1 MNFNQPPNNGSQM
14 PSLGYQQQQQ
24 QPKGLPMI
32 TPQLLASLNPQQLQQ
47 FKNHPQFQEIMRNYI
62 QRQQSMQQGQ
72 GGAPPGMQQPM
83 RQGIP
88 TQHQIPQP
96 GQPPVQQHPGMMSN
110 QRNIPMN
117 MMGQPPVNQG
127 AIGGQGQRFVQNA
140 AGPQQPPYQQ
150 ANAPLPQF
158 APNVPQGS
166 PPMINTQQ
174 KINPIISQPTIDP
187 LIAPLLGQ
195 PLTASKESANAPHF
209 SKEVLN
215 KVPIRNLSSFNE
227 WSDKLRAEG
236 KDVPTDLQIYENV
249 IARDSEFLNKYTKQ
263 ADNNKQLME
272 RLGKNIISYN
282 HIKQLRMNAI
292 NVSSKGQLN
301 NSIWG
306 EGYQGYGNGTTNTST
321 KLILPERD
329 FTDKQSNDRVL
340 NNLKKP
346 SNLVPI
352 RLEFEQERDRFK
364 LRDTFLWDLNEE
376 NITIDAFA
384 RQLVDDYKFIPKAY
398 HETIFL
404 SIKEQV
410 ADYQTKPTKTLGELR
425 IPIKVEI
432 TINNTQLN
440 DQFEWDILN
449 FNDNDPEDFAATMC
463 DEMNLPGEFSTA
475 IAHTIREQT
484 QLYHKA
490 LSLVGYSFDGSPIQ
504 EEEIR
509 SHLLPALRLVR
520 PDYTIADDFFSI
532 LRNPSTVSDF
542 TPSLIKL
549 TQLEVERLDK
559 EIERESRRKR
569 RHNLNEQDAA
579 TTGRGTTSRRTAFHA
594 GRGGPTL
601 PDLSDLPKT
610 FRTPAPSSILPGAV
624 DLGVPDVYEYTEVFV
639 NKSQIKNPN
648 KPPPPPIDR
657 VRFHHDPLRG
667 RFHVSIKT
675 RTNRY

>member
-1 MNFNQPPNNGSQM
+1 
-14 PSLGYQQQQQ
+14 
-24 QPKGLPMI
+24 
-32 TPQLLASLNPQQLQQ
+32 
-47 FKNHPQFQEIMRNYI
+47 MRNYI
-62 QRQQSMQQGQ
+62 QRQQSLQQGQ
-72 GGAPPGMQQPM
+72 QGAPPGMQQPPM
-83 RQGIP
+83 RQGVP
-88 TQHQIPQP
+88 QQHQIPQP
-96 GQPPVQQHPGMMSN
+96 GQAQAPLQQHPGMMNN

-117 MMGQPPVNQG
+117 MSMGQPPITQGNMGNQ
-127 AIGGQGQRFVQNA
+127 APRFPQQIPGQSQQL
-140 AGPQQPPYQQ
+140 PYQQPP
-150 ANAPLPQF
+150 NAQHLQF
-158 APNVPQGS
+158 SQHGGQNLPQGS
-166 PPMINTQQ
+166 PPMMNPQQ
-174 KINPIISQPTIDP
+174 VGKMPQVNPSIGISQPGIGNMDA
-187 LIAPLLGQ
+187 LGIAPHLGQ
-195 PLTASKESANAPHF
+195 QISMIPRESSNAPHF
-209 SKEVLN
+209 SAEVLN
-215 KVPIRNLSSFNE
+215 KVPTRKLTSFNE
-227 WSDKLRAEG
+227 WSEKLKAEG
-236 KDVPTDLQIYENV
+236 KDVSTDLLNYEKV
-249 IARDSEFLNKYTKQ
+249 IARDSEFLNKYTEQ
-263 ADNNKQLME
+263 AESNKQLME
-272 RLGKNIISYN
+272 RLSKNIASYN

-306 EGYQGYGNGTTNTST
+306 EGYQGYGNGITNTST

-329 FTDKQSNDRVL
+329 YSDKQINDRVL

-398 HETIFL
+398 YETIYL

-410 ADYQTKPTKTLGELR
+410 ADYQSKPTKTMGELR

-449 FNDNDPEDFAATMC
+449 FSENDPEDFASTMC
-463 DEMNLPGEFSTA
+463 EELNLPGEFTTA

-490 LSLVGYSFDGSPIQ
+490 LSLVGYNFDGSPIQ

-509 SHLLPALRLVR
+509 SHLLPALRLVSQ
-520 PDYTIADDFFSI
+520 DYTVVDDFFSI
-532 LRNPSTVSDF
+532 LRNPATVGDF

-569 RHNLNEQDAA
+569 RHNLNEQEAS
-579 TTGRGTTSRRTAFHA
+579 TTTSRGTSRRTALHA

-610 FRTPAPSSILPGAV
+610 FRTPAPSSVLPGAV
-624 DLGVPDVYEYTEVFV
+624 DLGVPDIYEYTEVFV

-648 KPPPPPIDR
+648 KPPPPPVDR
-657 VRFHHDPLRG
+657 VRFHNDPVRG
-667 RFHVSIKT
+667 RFYVTIKMP
-675 RTNRY
+675 